1 MVVYNPITGLRR
13 RMPHNMTARK
23 KRKTTSSTVAQRMFA
38 ADAMDSYFC
47 YILGHKKAL
56 FFVAILTAMEF
67 NFQSS
72 EGEYMGNFLVMAA
85 AIFAQK
91 AACML
96 RFDSELMDLRDHD
109 LVHSGYNKDLVDL
122 TLDHY
127 ANDDE
132 CENSTRFSKEE
143 ILILLDFLGFGDGQG
158 YIRVYYN
165 GHVYYKYRAVTL
177 FIYMLR
183 KMSTGRTHKDLADTE
198 FGGTSGQWGVGYNW
212 LVKYM
217 DKRTDPLIGP
227 TALELWAP

>member
-1 MVVYNPITGLRR
+1 
-13 RMPHNMTARK
+13 MTARK
-23 KRKTTSSTVAQRMFA
+23 KRKTTSSTVAQQMFM

-56 FFVAILTAMEF
+56 FFVAISTAMEF

-96 RFDSELMDLRDHD
+96 RFDSELMDLHDHD
-109 LVHSGYNKDLVDL
+109 LAHSGYNKDFVDL

-127 ANDDE
+127 ANDNE
-132 CENSTRFSKEE
+132 CKNSTRFSKEE

-158 YIRVYYN
+158 YIHVYYN
-165 GHVYYKYRAVTL
+165 GHVYYKYHAVTL
-177 FIYMLR
+177 FIFKFRREQSCPQVLYLR
-183 KMSTGRTHKDLADTE
+183 RIESSVRKWKMQFSAATLWGIEPRNPRPFFYLAVQ
-198 FGGTSGQWGVGYNW
+198 G
-212 LVKYM
+212 
-217 DKRTDPLIGP
+217 
-227 TALELWAP
+227 